1 MKFRCRLLKS
11 GREKEIF
18 GMFVPVGIL
27 LHVFPKL
34 GGIMFNH
41 QNLKSVCIITL
52 FLAAFSFLSASGQ
65 EEDNS
70 LTAYEIAVFV
80 PGVLEGSPTY
90 EEMDRGVRNAAEQ
103 RNLAV
108 TTVEAGFNQGEWKD
122 RLTSVAAEGKYNLI
136 VTSNPALTELCR
148 EVKAMF
154 PEQQF
159 LVLDGE
165 NKPDDSLT
173 VFSYNHKEQAF
184 LAGFLAAH
192 ASLSELDNLSGSYKL
207 GLIAG
212 QTYPDMDRAIVPGFV
227 MGMKSVDPRFEL
239 DFRVVGNWYDAAKSA
254 ELAESMYRSGV
265 DVILP
270 IAGGANQG
278 VLSAAKKEGKYIV
291 WFDSP
296 GTDAAPGVILG
307 SAIVRQEQ
315 AAQEMVL
322 GLIDGVLEQGDLKE
336 GTIKDGYVLIDE
348 EEEAYGKYVP
358 SGVRQKVA
366 FQMEQFV
373 SGRYHLSSEE

>member
-1 MKFRCRLLKS
+1 
-11 GREKEIF
+11 
-18 GMFVPVGIL
+18 
-27 LHVFPKL
+27 
-34 GGIMFNH
+34 MFNH
-41 QNLKSVCIITL
+41 QIRKAVFFITL
-52 FLAAFSFLSASGQ
+52 FLVAFSFLSASGQ
-65 EEDNS
+65 EEDTS
-70 LTAYEIAVFV
+70 VSAYEIAVFV

-90 EEMDRGVRNAAEQ
+90 EQMDRGVRNAAEQ
-103 RNLAV
+103 RGITV

-136 VTSNPALTELCR
+136 VTSNPALTALCR
-148 EVKAMF
+148 EVKVMF
-154 PEQQF
+154 PAQQF

-192 ASLSELDNLSGSYKL
+192 ASLSELDNLSGSFKL

-212 QTYPDMDRAIVPGFV
+212 QTYPDMEKSIVPGFL

-239 DFRVVGNWYDAAKSA
+239 DFRVVGNWYDAAKSS

-307 SAIVRQEQ
+307 SAVVRQEQ
-315 AAQEMVL
+315 AAEEMVL
-322 GLIDGVLEQGDLKE
+322 GLIDGDLEQGDLRE

-348 EEEAYGKYVP
+348 EEEAYRKYVP
-358 SGVRQKVA
+358 APVRDRIT